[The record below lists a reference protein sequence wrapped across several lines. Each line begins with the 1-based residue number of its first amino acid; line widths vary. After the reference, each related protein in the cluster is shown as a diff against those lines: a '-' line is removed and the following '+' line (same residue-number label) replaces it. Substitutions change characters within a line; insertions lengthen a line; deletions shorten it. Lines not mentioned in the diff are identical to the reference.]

1 MIGISI
7 ALASGMKKFK
17 PQDAEEIVMK
27 APNHMA
33 VLAIL
38 GEMARRV
45 NENISK
51 VEIKP
56 LQDALSLGQLVN
68 LTASKS

>member
-1 MIGISI
+1 
-7 ALASGMKKFK
+7 
-17 PQDAEEIVMK
+17 MK
-27 APNHMA
+27 APNYIA

-51 VEIKP
+51 VELKP
-56 LQDALSLGQLVN
+56 FQNAVVTGQSAD
-68 LTASKS
+68 LTASNC

>member
-1 MIGISI
+1 
-7 ALASGMKKFK
+7 
-17 PQDAEEIVMK
+17 MK
-27 APNHMA
+27 APNFMA

-51 VEIKP
+51 VEMKP
-56 LQDALSLGQLVN
+56 LQDALNLGQPATS
-68 LTASKS
+68 TATKS